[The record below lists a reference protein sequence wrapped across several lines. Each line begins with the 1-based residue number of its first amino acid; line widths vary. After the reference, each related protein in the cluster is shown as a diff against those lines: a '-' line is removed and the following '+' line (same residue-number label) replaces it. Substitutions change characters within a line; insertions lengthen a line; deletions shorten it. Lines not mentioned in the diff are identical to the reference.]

1 MSELTRRRLLGAAAG
16 ATAGG
21 AFGAGYLLALRRNSL
36 LCVRVTFH
44 FGAVSRRRLGAV
56 GVFGLMARELTAT
69 SQLWFDC
76 FNRGDIDGL
85 LALTLPDV
93 EVRPGAA
100 GRSYRGHSGLRQWVC
115 DLGDKFS
122 LFVVD
127 IAAVR
132 VLVGN
137 RVLSIGEFHY
147 LRGPFSAIHTI
158 DPASGEVALARHYFT
173 DKDML
178 MVLGLLPP
186 NGSMPRLPN
195 GPPTSGTR
203 ELTF

>member
-1 MSELTRRRLLGAAAG
+1 
-16 ATAGG
+16 
-21 AFGAGYLLALRRNSL
+21 
-36 LCVRVTFH
+36 
-44 FGAVSRRRLGAV
+44 
-56 GVFGLMARELTAT
+56 MARKPTAT

-76 FNRGDIDGL
+76 FNRGDVDGM

-100 GRSYRGHSGLRQWVC
+100 CRSYRGHSGLRHWAC

-127 IAAVR
+127 IAEMR

-137 RVLSIGEFHY
+137 RVLSIGQFHY
-147 LRGPFSAIHTI
+147 LRGPFAAIHDI
-158 DPASGEVALARHYFT
+158 DPASGAIAFARHYFT
-173 DKDML
+173 DEDML
-178 MVLGLLPP
+178 MLLGILPP

-195 GPPTSGTR
+195 GRPTRRTSQ
-203 ELTF
+203 LTF